1 MTDKGNEKGLLPL
14 SQLRKMEIIDI
25 HEGKRLGYISDI
37 IFNEEL
43 TKADSLVIPPE
54 GGLFSLF
61 KKKEEIQIKWHQI
74 KVIGVDIILVDLSA
88 KEADQEKF
96 EI

>member
-37 IFNEEL
+37 IFNEDL

-54 GGLFSLF
+54 GGLFTLF
-61 KKKEEIQIKWHQI
+61 KKREETQIKWHQI

>member
-1 MTDKGNEKGLLPL
+1 MADKANEKGLLPL

-25 HEGKRLGYISDI
+25 HEGKRLGFISDI
-37 IFNEEL
+37 IFDEDL

-88 KEADQEKF
+88 KEASQEEF
-96 EI
+96 EV

>member
-1 MTDKGNEKGLLPL
+1 MADKANEKGLLPL

-25 HEGKRLGYISDI
+25 HEGKRLGFISDI
-37 IFNEEL
+37 IFDDDI

-54 GGLFSLF
+54 GRLFSLF

-88 KEADQEKF
+88 KEAGQE
-96 EI
+96 ELEE